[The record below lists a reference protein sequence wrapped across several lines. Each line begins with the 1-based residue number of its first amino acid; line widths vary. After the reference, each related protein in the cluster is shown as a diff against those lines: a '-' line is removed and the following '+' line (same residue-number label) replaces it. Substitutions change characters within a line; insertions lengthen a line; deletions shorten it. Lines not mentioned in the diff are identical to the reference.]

1 MAQDDKWKQA
11 LAGTLS
17 TGAHRLTGV
26 EEREKVPE
34 KSCGLCKDF
43 SEISFS
49 SDGRGTCRILKAGS
63 DISIEKPVYVLEGDV
78 PLALRFN
85 TDGARCE
92 RFERNEL
99 IDTDGSECAD
109 PAYRRSQRQM
119 EKIVK

>member
-1 MAQDDKWKQA
+1 MAKDDKWKQA
-11 LAGTLS
+11 FAVHLPTS
-17 TGAHRLTGV
+17 AHRVAGV

-34 KSCGLCKDF
+34 KSCGLCKNF
-43 SEISFS
+43 SETAFS
-49 SDGRGTCRILKAGS
+49 SDGWGTCRILKAGS

-78 PLALRFN
+78 SLPLRFN

-92 RFERNEL
+92 RFERMEL

-119 EKIVK
+119 EKIVT

>member
-17 TGAHRLTGV
+17 TGTDRVTGV

-34 KSCGLCKDF
+34 KSCGLCKNF
-43 SEISFS
+43 SEIAFT
-49 SDGRGTCRILKAGS
+49 SDGRGTCRILKVGS
-63 DISIEKPVYVLEGDV
+63 DINIEKPVYVLEGDV
-78 PLALRFN
+78 SLPLRFN

-92 RFERNEL
+92 RFERMEL

-119 EKIVK
+119 EKIVT

>member
-11 LAGTLS
+11 LSVAMSAGRR
-17 TGAHRLTGV
+17 ATGV

-34 KSCGLCKDF
+34 ISCGICKNF
-43 SEISFS
+43 SEVAFS

-63 DISIEKPVYVLEGDV
+63 DISLVKPVYVLEGDV
-78 PLALRFN
+78 SFFIKFN

-92 RFERNEL
+92 RFERMEI